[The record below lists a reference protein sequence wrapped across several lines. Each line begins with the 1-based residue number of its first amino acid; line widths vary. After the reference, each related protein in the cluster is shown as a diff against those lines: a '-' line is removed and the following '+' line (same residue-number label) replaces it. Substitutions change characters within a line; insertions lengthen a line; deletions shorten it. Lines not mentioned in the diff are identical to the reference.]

1 MSSESSASAARRR
14 KKGHLIVM
22 ERVYKS
28 SKRDTHQVS
37 RAVAGVASSD
47 IDEYNL
53 ESTKEGIVLVV
64 TVVPV
69 YNLLCA
75 AGKGAKAPT
84 LEAIKIVAT
93 TRSGEISEA
102 RIVKQACSRFQGY
115 RRFT

>member
-1 MSSESSASAARRR
+1 
-14 KKGHLIVM
+14 M

-47 IDEYNL
+47 IEEYNL

-64 TVVPV
+64 TVVSV

-84 LEAIKIVAT
+84 FDAIKIVAT
-93 TRSGEISEA
+93 TCSGKIKISEA
-102 RIVKQACSRFQGY
+102 RIVKEVCSRFQGY
-115 RRFT
+115 QRFN

>member
-1 MSSESSASAARRR
+1 
-14 KKGHLIVM
+14 M

-69 YNLLCA
+69 YNLLCP

-93 TRSGEISEA
+93 SGKISEA
-102 RIVKQACSRFQGY
+102 RIVKQVCSRFQGY

>member
-53 ESTKEGIVLVV
+53 ESTKESIVLVV

-93 TRSGEISEA
+93 SGKISEA
-102 RIVKQACSRFQGY
+102 RIVKQVCSRFQGY